1 MTKAIILCQTLIQF
15 NTKITQFTLANMPK
29 LCAKQS
35 TWTNLYWDKQGLLV
49 IFTIYVI
56 LDSDLKKLQIMQLII
71 CLLSMML
78 QISRKLAYVKIRIWQ
93 KADYGCL
100 LDSHMGTL
108 PGVLPKMRYKYGIK
122 KAIEGVYCN
131 DVSWVGCGAVKGF
144 HIHWISWSAAKLTT
158 TRLLLCSS
166 SSMPANRN
174 LGKVTGQRSSVNCCL
189 MFALVDSWISH
200 TCNGRTDTAPVR
212 NVFNIKLEQLERL
225 RSDDTSLLPTVLS
238 HVGSH
243 VKTRSNDLEDI
254 GQGQRSSHAIHHLM
268 LVIVC
273 TTYGKN
279 PSETVDATER
289 TQFSS
294 SRPNDLEDI
303 GQGQRSLYATHTL
316 ILVIICAT
324 YGKNPLRTVDS
335 FFKVEAENFQKF
347 AQNSNFQILKKNL
360 TRDTPSNDSDHLCQI

>member
-200 TCNGRTDTAPVR
+200 TCNGRTDTAPVQ

-225 RSDDTSLLPTVLS
+225 RSDDTSWLPTVLS

-279 PSETVDATER
+279 PSETRCYRADTIFKVKAKWPWR
-289 TQFSS
+289 YR
-294 SRPNDLEDI
+294 SR
-303 GQGQRSLYATHTL
+303 SK
-316 ILVIICAT
+316 VIICNT
-324 YGKNPLRTVDS
+324 HSHT
-335 FFKVEAENFQKF
+335 
-347 AQNSNFQILKKNL
+347 
-360 TRDTPSNDSDHLCQI
+360 SDHLCYIWKESIENCRFFFQGRGGKFSKICPKFKFPDSEKKT